1 MIYLSEKWA
10 PQLTSQPE
18 TGMGYQVVTVG
29 LNDGRQFPQA
39 VVDSNYVT
47 KVRGYAEVPFSED
60 EISSI
65 TVTHDKWDW
74 AKG

>member
-10 PQLTSQPE
+10 PQLASQPE
-18 TGMGYQVVTVG
+18 TGMSYQVVTVG
-29 LNDGRQFPQA
+29 LSDGRQFPQS

-47 KVRGYAEVPFSED
+47 KVRGYLEVPFSED
-60 EISSI
+60 QISSI

>member
-10 PQLTSQPE
+10 PQLASQPE
-18 TGMGYQVVTVG
+18 TGMEYRVVTIQ
-29 LNDGRQFPQA
+29 LNDGRKFPQS

-47 KVRGYAEVPFSED
+47 KVRGYPEVPFAED